1 MGSSYGIS
9 GSAYTS
15 LKPGGTKCMFYL
27 FNLASGLDATLS
39 TGLELKVEGSGFW
52 HWLCH
57 SYGKGDG

>member
-15 LKPGGTKCMFYL
+15 LKPGGTKCMLYL

-39 TGLELKVEGSGFW
+39 TGLELKVEGSGF
-52 HWLCH
+52 
-57 SYGKGDG
+57 